1 MPMSGWK
8 SKPCSVT
15 SWPPGPEGGEMKIS
29 GAGTASMRA
38 TAIFWLM
45 GPNSPR
51 RESDQARWTSSSVAA
66 MEK

>member
-1 MPMSGWK
+1 MSGWK
-8 SKPCSVT
+8 SKPWMVT
-15 SWPPGPEGGEMKIS
+15 CWPPGPEGGERKIS
-29 GAGTASMRA
+29 GAFTASVRA

-51 RESDQARWTSSSVAA
+51 RESAQARWTSSSVAT

>member
-1 MPMSGWK
+1 MK
-8 SKPCSVT
+8 S
-15 SWPPGPEGGEMKIS
+15 S
-29 GAGTASMRA
+29 GAGTAAMRA